1 VDRALKVI
9 PTDGCH
15 RRVRRELLLCE
26 ISGGRL
32 TSFRTGWIPN
42 LIDTTRDERL
52 PCIEPGQDA
61 QADGVPTDTCV
72 GTLGREMPFGLLER
86 VAPADE
92 GSHGLV
98 DDRRLEKACRGTP
111 FGRGV
116 RC

>member
-1 VDRALKVI
+1 
-9 PTDGCH
+9 
-15 RRVRRELLLCE
+15 LLSE

-61 QADGVPTDTCV
+61 QADGVPTDTGV
-72 GTLGREMPFGLLER
+72 GTLSDEVPLGLLGR

-92 GSHGLV
+92 GSDGLV